1 MHLFLV
7 NKVKGRDKSLSLPFK
22 TFEMKTRLFIFGL
35 VFLLLS
41 SCRSI
46 IYKIVVGKSNIY
58 NDLKVLKND
67 KGQEVVFLPMVHIGK
82 ESYYRDCK
90 AIIDSLRIDGFK
102 VFYENIAYKNDLDSI
117 TKLNYDK
124 KVRSILG
131 HSPKLDAENKSL
143 PKFYNK
149 RNYIVQDYALMGIT
163 QDDTNLDL
171 DKKAI
176 IDSIE
181 SKYGKLA
188 LSECDLTTQLYEEYG
203 CKSKN
208 RKYLFAFTNEFRDP
222 YISREILKLN
232 EDKIV
237 LVYGKMHWYFVY
249 PDLIKN
255 GFKLTHGKV

>member
-1 MHLFLV
+1 
-7 NKVKGRDKSLSLPFK
+7 
-22 TFEMKTRLFIFGL
+22 MKTRLFIFGL
-35 VFLLLS
+35 VFLVLS
-41 SCRSI
+41 SCSPI
-46 IYKIVVGKSNIY
+46 ISKIVVGKSNIY
-58 NDLKVLKND
+58 KDLKVLKND

-82 ESYYRDCK
+82 ESYYKDCRT
-90 AIIDSLRIDGFK
+90 IIDSLRIDGFK

-181 SKYGKLA
+181 SKYGELG
-188 LSECDLTTQLYEEYG
+188 LNDCDLNTALDAEYH
-203 CKSKN
+203 CKSDN
-208 RKYLFAFTNEFRDP
+208 ESYLFAFTNEYRDP
-222 YISREILKLN
+222 YIASEVLKLDH
-232 EDKIV
+232 EKVV
-237 LVYGKMHWYFVY
+237 LIYGKQHWYFIY
-249 PDLIKN
+249 PKLYKNGYNLIK
-255 GFKLTHGKV
+255 GKV